1 MTSYCSLL
9 YLAVFLPAVV
19 LVHRILPQRLR
30 WAALLAASYAFFWSV
45 SGKLLVFLLVSTVS
59 IHYFGLWLASSSNAA
74 TITLPPL
81 RHLTARP
88 SAIASHAGCAASC
101 CWPSRHRSASC

>member
-59 IHYFGLWLASSSNAA
+59 IHYFGLWLAWHPAA
-74 TITLPPL
+74 GHHITGRYPADAQIRGILQF
-81 RHLTARP
+81 
-88 SAIASHAGCAASC
+88 
-101 CWPSRHRSASC
+101 

>member
-45 SGKLLVFLLVSTVS
+45 SGKLLVFLLVSTEMC
-59 IHYFGLWLASSSNAA
+59 IRDRCTGGKAA
-74 TITLPPL
+74 RADSRRARAGHRPL
-81 RHLTARP
+81 
-88 SAIASHAGCAASC
+88 CAAQKRLDRAADLNLSLI
-101 CWPSRHRSASC
+101 HI

>member
-45 SGKLLVFLLVSTVS
+45 SGKLLVFLILSTVS
-59 IHYFGLWLASSSNAA
+59 IHHFGLWLDAERQCRDGRLAA
-74 TITLPPL
+74 AAPADRKKIGLQL
-81 RHLTARP
+81 RQE
-88 SAIASHAGCAASC
+88 
-101 CWPSRHRSASC
+101 